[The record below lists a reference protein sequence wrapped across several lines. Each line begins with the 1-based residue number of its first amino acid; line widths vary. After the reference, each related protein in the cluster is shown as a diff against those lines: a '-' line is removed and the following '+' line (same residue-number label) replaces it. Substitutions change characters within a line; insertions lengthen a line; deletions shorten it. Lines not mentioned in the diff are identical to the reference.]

1 MKGIYVLVLEVE
13 EDIEVEVGSLGK
25 LTFKKGIYLYV
36 GSAQNNLE
44 KRIKRHLS
52 KDKKFHWHIDYLLA
66 NRKVKIVEVLYRELS
81 KEWECK
87 IAKSI
92 TGEIVSKFGASDC
105 NCLSHLF
112 KIDKSQIQFLRELR
126 FKNLIIGETR
136 L

>member
-13 EDIEVEVGSLGK
+13 KDVEVEVGSLGK
-25 LTFKKGIYLYV
+25 LIFEKGIYLYI

-44 KRIKRHLS
+44 RRIKRHLS

-66 NRKVKIVEVLYRELS
+66 SREVKIVEVLYRELS

-92 TGEIVSKFGASDC
+92 TGEPVSKFGASDC
-105 NCLSHLF
+105 DCISHLF
-112 KIDKSQIQFLRELR
+112 KVGKDQVEILKKWNLKSLKWER
-126 FKNLIIGETR
+126 
-136 L
+136 